1 MIVSITF
8 WGSIIAAVAVSI
20 AATIRRSPALF
31 VAAAIF
37 VLPPALYT
45 GASLRFQTLGFLLS
59 VLPLIA
65 ALVVRRLPWLA
76 VALMAPLF
84 FTTAWLLY
92 VVLRYYSGIG

>member
-1 MIVSITF
+1 MIVAILF

-37 VLPPALYT
+37 VLPSALYT
-45 GASLRFQTLGFLLS
+45 GTSPRFQTVGFLVS

-65 ALVVRRLPWLA
+65 AMVVRRQRWLA
-76 VALMAPLF
+76 VALVAPLF
-84 FTTAWLLY
+84 FTAAWPLY
-92 VVLRYYSGIG
+92 AVLRHHTGIG